1 MQRQTIPIFVAFV
14 GLSAL
19 FVPACDTA
27 SVDTVEPL
35 PAVPPGIDLAT
46 LLTEVQPRAGEKAVL
61 VNFWATWCPPC
72 VAEMPE
78 LVQLYED
85 HKGGDV
91 RVVAVSLDL
100 ARPMPNARVTDID
113 GVARFAKRKG
123 FALPIVV
130 YTGDASALEREF
142 RLPSSIPT
150 TIVFN
155 KDGEA
160 ERLEGGGRRKHFD
173 KLIARAIG
181 E

>member
-1 MQRQTIPIFVAFV
+1 MKRLLLPLLV
-14 GLSAL
+14 GVCAL
-19 FVPACDTA
+19 LAPACDSATGG
-27 SVDTVEPL
+27 SVEPL

-46 LLTEVQPRAGEKAVL
+46 LLEEVQPRAGEEVVL

-100 ARPMPNARVTDID
+100 AMPVPNARVKDID

-123 FALPIVV
+123 FALPSVV
-130 YTGDASALEREF
+130 YTGEAAELVRAF

-155 KDGEA
+155 QGGEA
-160 ERLEGGGRRKHFD
+160 GRLESGGRRKHFD

-181 E
+181 D